1 MAMRS
6 GIRGLM
12 AALPTPRRPD
22 GSVDLEGLERVARL
36 ALSGGARGIVP
47 CGGTGEYFDLL
58 PSERR
63 KMLET
68 VLPLAPGQVVVG
80 VGAATLRESVDLAH
94 HGLRT
99 GASAVLLPP
108 PHFFRY
114 GEDELRQFFRE
125 GARAIGGPTLLY
137 NLAAFTSPISA
148 ELVAELVASEP
159 NVIGIKDSSGSLEI
173 LERLTRDALP
183 AVRIQGHDKRLAE
196 SLEQGLAD
204 GAISGP
210 ASVVPEM
217 SAALFDAFGD
227 DEAFAQAEAFNA
239 QFIRQLEKFP
249 YPWALK
255 WVAEWRGLGKAR
267 MPFPL
272 GEQQLARAARFREWF
287 DAWLDRLLLWR
298 EQRRVEESPNG

>member
-1 MAMRS
+1 
-6 GIRGLM
+6 M
-12 AALPTPRRPD
+12 AAPPTPRRPD
-22 GSVDLEGLERVARL
+22 GSVDLDSLERVARL

-47 CGGTGEYFDLL
+47 CGGTGEYFALL

-63 KMLET
+63 NILET
-68 VLPLAPGQVVVG
+68 VLPLAPGRVVAG

-94 HGLRT
+94 HALRA

-114 GEDELRQFFRE
+114 GDEELRQFFRD

-148 ELVAELVASEP
+148 ELAAALVASEP
-159 NVIGIKDSSGSLEI
+159 NVIGIKDSSGSLKI
-173 LERLTRDALP
+173 LERLTRDAVP
-183 AVRIQGHDKRLAE
+183 AARIQGHDKRLAE
-196 SLEQGLAD
+196 SLRQGLAD

-210 ASVVPEM
+210 ASMVPEM
-217 SAALFDAFGD
+217 SASLFDAFGND
-227 DEAFAQAEAFNA
+227 TAFAQAEAFNA

-255 WVAEWRGLGKAR
+255 WVAEWRGLGKAS

-272 GEQQLARAARFREWF
+272 DEQQLAKAARFREWF
-287 DAWLDRLLLWR
+287 DAWLDRLRSWR
-298 EQRRVEESPNG
+298 EQQQFGDSASG